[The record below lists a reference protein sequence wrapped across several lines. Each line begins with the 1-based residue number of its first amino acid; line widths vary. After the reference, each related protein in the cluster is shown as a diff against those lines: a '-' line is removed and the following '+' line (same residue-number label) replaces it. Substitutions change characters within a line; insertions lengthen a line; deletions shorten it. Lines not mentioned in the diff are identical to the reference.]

1 MTKRIPAS
9 IRNKNPGAMQPGPSS
24 KKFGSTSF
32 DTLKWTGP
40 DGKQKTNT
48 CATFPTD
55 VQGAAAMFDLLAS
68 TKFADG
74 KRTLREIISKW
85 CGGYWVSSYLSA
97 LEKGTGVTADT
108 VLTRGMVCNP
118 AIAIPIAQAMAQFE
132 AGQAYP
138 LDAEGW
144 RQAHTLA
151 LPTAALEAVAEV
163 APPEKVA
170 PSPENDK
177 PLSKPETRVADA
189 KQESWTLKGAVIGG
203 WTWIMSTVE
212 QSSEVFS
219 STIGKVESLAGGKTA
234 LGLAASAA
242 KVSMNELFI
251 CMGLATV
258 LIIVGRRLLAAEE
271 GKVG

>member
-1 MTKRIPAS
+1 MSKRIPAS
-9 IRNKNPGAMQPGPSS
+9 IRNKNPGAQYPGAVS
-24 KKFGSTSF
+24 KRFGSTTF
-32 DTLKWTGP
+32 ETLKSK
-40 DGKQKTNT
+40 DGVHKI
-48 CATFPTD
+48 ATFPTD
-55 VQGAAAMFDLLAS
+55 TQGAAAMFYLLAS
-68 TKFADG
+68 PSYADG
-74 KRTLREIISKW
+74 KRTVREIVTKW
-85 CGGYWVSSYLSA
+85 CGGFYVSTYLSV
-97 LEKGTGVTADT
+97 LEKKAGVTADT

-118 AIAIPIAQAMAQFE
+118 DIAIPLAQAMALQE

-138 LDAEGW
+138 LNVDGW
-144 RQAHTLA
+144 RQAHTMA
-151 LPTAALEAVAEV
+151 LPAAAMEAVAAVEPPAVV
-163 APPEKVA
+163 APA
-170 PSPENDK
+170 PENNL

-189 KQESWTLKGAVIGG
+189 KKESWTLKGAVLSG
-203 WTWIMSTVE
+203 WAWVMSTVE

-234 LGLAASAA
+234 MGLAASAA